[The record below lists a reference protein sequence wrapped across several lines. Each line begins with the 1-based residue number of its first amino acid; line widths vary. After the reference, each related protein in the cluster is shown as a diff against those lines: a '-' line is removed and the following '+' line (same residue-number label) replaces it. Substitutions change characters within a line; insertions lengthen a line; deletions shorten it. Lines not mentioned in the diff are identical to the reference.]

1 MKRYSNADITKSARS
16 TSQQLMYVPLKQQQ
30 SPPPHEYGEDFNQ
43 RSKFIRLPGQI
54 SQLNMNKA
62 ENLIF
67 SKANLPKTGR

>member
-16 TSQQLMYVPLKQQQ
+16 TSQQLVYAPIMQQ
-30 SPPPHEYGEDFNQ
+30 SPPPHEYGVDYNQ
-43 RSKFIRLPGQI
+43 RNKFIRLPGQT

-67 SKANLPKTGR
+67 SKASLPYTERS